1 MDIYSSLDFDK
12 DIYSS
17 NDIKQHLINTNFN
30 MGAAYITLMENNT
43 MRFVDEEEIVKDYL
57 EGIKISFGNCIKLQ
71 EDIYGEKSLQVANEY
86 IKIAKVIFY
95 SLGSIYMTLD
105 NEQAID
111 YFAYFEKCLLNSF
124 EIKREILGIDNQE
137 TKDIC
142 YELYQYYMAN
152 STDVMMFKDFIQDKK
167 KALYY
172 GELYMGE

>member
-1 MDIYSSLDFDK
+1 M
-12 DIYSS
+12 
-17 NDIKQHLINTNFN
+17 N
-30 MGAAYITLMENNT
+30 
-43 MRFVDEEEIVKDYL
+43 
-57 EGIKISFGNCIKLQ
+57 ISRLQKLFF
-71 EDIYGEKSLQVANEY
+71 IH
-86 IKIAKVIFY
+86 

-152 STDVMMFKDFIQDKK
+152 STDIMMFKDLIQDKK

>member
-1 MDIYSSLDFDK
+1 
-12 DIYSS
+12 
-17 NDIKQHLINTNFN
+17 
-30 MGAAYITLMENNT
+30 
-43 MRFVDEEEIVKDYL
+43 
-57 EGIKISFGNCIKLQ
+57 
-71 EDIYGEKSLQVANEY
+71 
-86 IKIAKVIFY
+86 
-95 SLGSIYMTLD
+95 MTLD

-152 STDVMMFKDFIQDKK
+152 SIDVMMFKDFIQDKK